1 MASAY
6 PPAALRPLAPRLLFA
21 PPATTTILTTIGTTT
36 MVFEFFVP
44 RPQSCPRFP
53 GELFEPDAAVLRNSR
68 LCSGMTCDSCSG
80 GQAPGF
86 WE

>member
-1 MASAY
+1 MACAN
-6 PPAALRPLAPRLLFA
+6 PPAALMRPAPRLLFA
-21 PPATTTILTTIGTTT
+21 PPATTTIRTTIGTTA

-44 RPQSCPRFP
+44 RPQSCPQFSR
-53 GELFEPDAAVLRNSR
+53 ELFEPDAAVLRNNG
-68 LCSGMTCDSCSG
+68 LCSGMTCDSSTG